1 MGLCGE
7 MQLGHVNQLVYL
19 QRMDVDFD
27 GPILEVGSKD
37 YGNTQDFRSLYPN
50 NEYIGL
56 DLEEGK
62 GVDVVHDL
70 IEGTGPLEPNS
81 FGLIICCSILE
92 HVKNPW
98 KVAQTLTSLLKDG
111 GKIYCSVPWIQRYHK
126 YPDDYWR
133 FTFPGLKLLF
143 DGLTLSKPYLSTF
156 TAGEFMDLEK
166 YPDCDNSLA
175 IIHDNR
181 KYLPCYELHTIG
193 SKNGY

>member
-1 MGLCGE
+1 
-7 MQLGHVNQLVYL
+7 
-19 QRMDVDFD
+19 MDIKLD

-50 NEYIGL
+50 NYYVGL
-56 DLEEGK
+56 DLEAGK

-70 IEGTGPLEPNS
+70 TDGVGPLQPNS
-81 FGLIICCSILE
+81 FDLIICCSILE

-98 KVAQTLTSLLKDG
+98 KVAQTLMKLLTKN
-111 GKIYCSVPWIQRYHK
+111 GKMYCSVPWIQRYHK

-143 DGLTLSKPYLSTF
+143 DDLRLSNPFLSTF
-156 TAGEFMDLEK
+156 TAGEFINLEK
-166 YPDCDNSLA
+166 YPNGDNSLA
-175 IIHDNR
+175 IMHDGR

-193 SKNGY
+193 TKC